1 MAITTVLR
9 SSASIV
15 LLSLFA
21 STALGMQD
29 LNDWRKVRKEI
40 GTRVVVI
47 NKTGNRFDG
56 KLIAATDDSL
66 KISDQGQTQELM

>member
-1 MAITTVLR
+1 MAITIAR
-9 SSASIV
+9 SSLASIV
-15 LLSLFA
+15 LFA
-21 STALGMQD
+21 HFTSTSFAIQD

-40 GTRVVVI
+40 GATVAVI